1 MGLWSD
7 PSIKG
12 RDEAGKPLSDK
23 RNPLPLGRGGR
34 QMVHVQCTNI
44 RIPDEK
50 PIELVKFEARIAK
63 LEALV
68 NEMSRSGKSKR
79 RK

>member
-1 MGLWSD
+1 MRHREGCCWVCEELIT
-7 PSIKG
+7 PG
-12 RDEAGKPLSDK
+12 EE
-23 RNPLPLGRGGR
+23 NY
-34 QMVHVQCTNI
+34 MVHGHCTNI
-44 RIPDEK
+44 KIPDEK